1 MAFTA
6 TKREWSELYTFF
18 RLLADGT
25 LLPGDAQLHRSA
37 DATAWPIALIQR
49 EEHNGPRRYYIEK
62 DTIRIE
68 GTGSSKRFPRES
80 FEAVAALILEA
91 IKSSSEAEVPSPEEV
106 EAFLDALSIYD
117 LEAQTTDR
125 TDLSIACWHPDAP
138 LMGFTIYSRLGTMK
152 PLLDGGRAAN
162 LKLELT
168 GNQFPNPTVHKIN
181 GLESANEVAD
191 RMLLIESLG
200 GTLKYVD
207 VADKVFRCNLQ
218 MIDLHFPRLLAESLR
233 MMHLDGITRV
243 CELTDAMKQI
253 NPLKIKDE
261 LIGKHGYYEYKMK
274 QFLSA
279 LALGMRPA
287 RIYTGQDSAIEG
299 MLIVGGSG
307 EILSYHKS
315 DRTVFD
321 EFLYRHTRFEKGDTE
336 KDKYGVLERE
346 NGVYY
351 FKLNAKVGLV
361 KR

>member
-18 RLLADGT
+18 RLLADGI
-25 LLPGDAQLHRSA
+25 LLPGDARLHRSA

-49 EEHNGPRRYYIEK
+49 EEHNGTRRYYIEK

-68 GTGSSKRFPRES
+68 GAGSSKRFPHES
-80 FEAVAALILEA
+80 FDAVATLILEA
-91 IKSSSEAEVPSPEEV
+91 IKSSSDTEVSSPDEV
-106 EAFLDALSIYD
+106 EAFLDALAIYD

-138 LMGFTIYSRLGTMK
+138 LMGFTVYSRLGAMR

-181 GLESANEVAD
+181 GLKSAHEVAD

-207 VADKVFRCNLQ
+207 VADKVFRSNLQ
-218 MIDLHFPRLLAESLR
+218 MIDLHFPRLLAELLR

-243 CELTDAMKQI
+243 SELTDAMKQV

-261 LIGKHGYYEYKMK
+261 LIHKHGYYEYKMK
-274 QFLSA
+274 QFLLA

-287 RIYTGQDSAIEG
+287 RIYTGQDPAIEG
-299 MLIVGGSG
+299 MLIGNGSG
-307 EILSYHKS
+307 EVLFYHRS
-315 DRTVFD
+315 DRNVFG
-321 EFLYRHTRFEKGDTE
+321 EFLYRHTRLEKGDTE

-351 FKLNAKVGLV
+351 FKLNARVGLV